1 MSKVK
6 VSYYGMIL
14 QKVTSDHEEEVY
26 LSGENTVRDLLKI
39 LAEKHGDE
47 FRESI
52 LTPDGQLQTAA
63 IVQYDGHDINEIA
76 GLDTKLGDNSELSIM
91 LIAYMVTGG

>member
-1 MSKVK
+1 MGKVK

-14 QKVTSDHEEEVY
+14 QKVSGAHEEEVY
-26 LSGENTVRDLLKI
+26 LSGETTARDLLKI

-52 LTPDGQLQTAA
+52 LTPDGQLRTAA
-63 IVQYDGHDINEIA
+63 IVQYNGRDINEID